1 MAWHEVFKNA
11 LYKNNT
17 GCFLKKEK
25 DEFVIFDQE
34 GQLIRI
40 PLIDIFENP
49 VYKYSEFD
57 LKISASENL
66 PILSPVNFNGL
77 LANSDNTDLP
87 NSICL
92 GITIENILNGNEGKI
107 KTSGIIENSSWN
119 WTVNETI
126 FLNGNTL
133 SQVKPET
140 GFIQKIGIAKTAN
153 SILLKISDAI
163 IL

>member
-66 PILSPVNFNGL
+66 PILS
-77 LANSDNTDLP
+77 
-87 NSICL
+87 
-92 GITIENILNGNEGKI
+92 
-107 KTSGIIENSSWN
+107 
-119 WTVNETI
+119 VNETI

>member
-1 MAWHEVFKNA
+1 MAWHEVFRNG
-11 LYKNNT
+11 LYKNET
-17 GCFLKKEK
+17 GCFLKKENN
-25 DEFVIFDQE
+25 DFVIFDQE
-34 GQLIRI
+34 GQLIRL
-40 PLIDIFENP
+40 PLKDIFENP

-77 LANSDNTDLP
+77 LANSANTDLP
-87 NSICL
+87 NSICI
-92 GITIENILNGNEGKI
+92 GISIEEILNGNEGKI
-107 KTSGIIENSSWN
+107 KTSGIIESSSWN
-119 WTVNETI
+119 WVENGTL

-133 SQVKPET
+133 SQVKPES

-153 SILLKISDAI
+153 SILLKISDGI